1 MFLQDDRKLERN
13 IFLLH
18 GARFARCARTALP
31 KSWKMTLWLLK
42 MMVPISLAVTLLQ
55 HFGVIDVMARYTDPL
70 FRMIGLPGES
80 AVAFITGAAPT
91 TYAGIA
97 VLLSLTLT
105 MRQATIVAL
114 MMLLCHA
121 LPMECT
127 VTHRTG
133 SSFAGMVA
141 LRITMAFAAAFYLN
155 MVLPDMPQAF
165 GFGAAPYADAAWGEV
180 AEGWLVSNLKVSL
193 VMFLVIYAVMVLQNM
208 LQAYRLLGS
217 ISRFLHPLMRLFGL
231 PQDAA
236 YFWLVGNT
244 LGISYGGAVMYD
256 CIKGGEISRGKAAAV
271 NRHLAMNHSVI
282 EDTCVFGAI
291 GISVFWIISTRV
303 LFALVVVWGGKVL
316 ESMLPKFRV
325 NARGG

>member
-1 MFLQDDRKLERN
+1 
-13 IFLLH
+13 
-18 GARFARCARTALP
+18 
-31 KSWKMTLWLLK
+31 MTLWLLK

-80 AVAFITGAAPT
+80 AVAFITGAALT

-193 VMFLVIYAVMVLQNM
+193 VMFLVIYIPFPASADASVRTSARRCLFLACGQYARHILWRGRYV
-208 LQAYRLLGS
+208 RL
-217 ISRFLHPLMRLFGL
+217 
-231 PQDAA
+231 
-236 YFWLVGNT
+236 Y
-244 LGISYGGAVMYD
+244 
-256 CIKGGEISRGKAAAV
+256 KGR
-271 NRHLAMNHSVI
+271 
-282 EDTCVFGAI
+282 
-291 GISVFWIISTRV
+291 
-303 LFALVVVWGGKVL
+303 
-316 ESMLPKFRV
+316 
-325 NARGG
+325 